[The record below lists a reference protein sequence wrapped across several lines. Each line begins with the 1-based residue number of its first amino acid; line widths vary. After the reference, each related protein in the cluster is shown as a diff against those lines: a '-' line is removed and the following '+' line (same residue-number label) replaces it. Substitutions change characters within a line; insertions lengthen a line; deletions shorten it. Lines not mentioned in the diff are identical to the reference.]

1 MNDAPHPPLYRWIKI
16 AAAIEDAMLAGI
28 LIMMIGLAA
37 VQILLRNLL
46 HTGLLWADP
55 ALRVMVLWIGLIG
68 AMVATRHDKQITVD
82 VLSRFLAPRAKAAVR
97 IATDVFTALVSA
109 VVAWHGGRL
118 VLEDRAAGS
127 LVFASVPVW
136 VCEIVI
142 PLAFAVIALR
152 YLLYAVR
159 HVRQVVGGSEGGK

>member
-1 MNDAPHPPLYRWIKI
+1 MNDAPRPLLFRWIKI
-16 AAAIEDAMLAGI
+16 AAAIEDGVLAGI

-82 VLSRFLAPRAKAAVR
+82 VLSRFLAPRAKAGLRV
-97 IATDVFTALVSA
+97 ATDVFTALVSA

-127 LVFASVPVW
+127 EVFASVPVW
-136 VCEIVI
+136 VCELVI
-142 PLAFAVIALR
+142 PLAFAVIAAR
-152 YLLYAVR
+152 YLLYAIH
-159 HVRQVVGGSEGGK
+159 HVRQVAESEGGK